1 MPEQIDRFIAYI
13 EQVEGLS
20 PQTVRAYRSHLQSFD
35 NWCDAAGID
44 GLEVSAYELRRYLA
58 AMHERDYAPRT
69 LAAHLSAIKAFFRWL
84 TIQDTASADPAAALA
99 APKLPDTLPSVLTDS
114 QVKALFSA
122 PDTSKASGV
131 RDAMMLELFIA
142 TGARISELAQLKVH
156 DIDIRQSTARLF
168 GKGSKERIVPLYRRA
183 LEAIETYLETAR
195 PELLA
200 SGSEN
205 SRTYQTDRLF
215 ISDRGKPMDAAALRR
230 RFDRLARAAG
240 LPSGITPHTMR
251 HTFATELLDGG
262 ADLRSVQELL
272 GHSSL
277 STTQIYTHLTPD
289 RLKAALHQAH
299 PRG

>member
-20 PQTVRAYRSHLQSFD
+20 PQTVRAYRSHLQSFES
-35 NWCDAAGID
+35 WCRAAGIN
-44 GLEVSAYELRRYLA
+44 GLEVSAPELRRYLA
-58 AMHERDYAPRT
+58 AMHERNYAPRT

-84 TIQDTASADPAAALA
+84 NIQDAAAADPAAALA
-99 APKLPDTLPSVLTDS
+99 TPKLPDTLPSVLTGS
-114 QVKALFSA
+114 QVEALFA
-122 PDTSKASGV
+122 TPDTSKATGV

-156 DIDIRQSTARLF
+156 DIDVQQSTARLF

-200 SGSEN
+200 LGSEN
-205 SRTYQTDRLF
+205 GGACQTDRLF

-230 RFDRLARAAG
+230 RFDRLARMAG

-289 RLKAALHQAH
+289 RLKTALHQAH